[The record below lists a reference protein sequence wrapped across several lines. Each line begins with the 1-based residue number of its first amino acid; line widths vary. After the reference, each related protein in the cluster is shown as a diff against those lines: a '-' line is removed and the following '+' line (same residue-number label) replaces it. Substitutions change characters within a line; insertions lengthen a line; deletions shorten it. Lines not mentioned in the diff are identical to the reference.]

1 MNEKVVRDRST
12 ICSADEIC
20 LSKKIAVDKTGK
32 HELWKLDVTS
42 IQHDILTIH
51 ILKGAFLSLKLKTK
65 YDRESELVTVSQ
77 DTMYDKLSANTNLIV
92 QFLFFY
98 NYYWC

>member
-1 MNEKVVRDRST
+1 M
-12 ICSADEIC
+12 
-20 LSKKIAVDKTGK
+20 
-32 HELWKLDVTS
+32 TS
-42 IQHDILTIH
+42 IQHDILNIH

-92 QFLFFY
+92 QIFFFTIIIDV
-98 NYYWC
+98 NCVV